1 MDPELFLIGPA
12 IAVLA
17 VLGARRRA
25 AQQNGLT
32 TGQRVESAGG
42 DVARQ
47 LGGVLGAFAQKPA
60 EISGGVVR
68 TTGVIGAQV
77 VDTTLRA
84 VGRVSGEAVRAVVA
98 GGGQLT
104 ARSTGLVVDG
114 GSSVVGAAASVPG
127 RLRGHAP
134 APTAKKSTAAPTR
147 ARKRQR

>member
-1 MDPELFLIGPA
+1 MEPEFFLIGPA

-25 AQQNGLT
+25 AQQNGPT

-47 LGGVLGAFAQKPA
+47 LGGLLGAIAQKPA
-60 EISGGVVR
+60 EMSGGVVR
-68 TTGVIGAQV
+68 TTGVIGAHM

-104 ARSTGLVVDG
+104 ARSTGLLVDG
-114 GSSVVGAAASVPG
+114 GSSVVGAAAAVPS
-127 RLRGHAP
+127 RFRADAP
-134 APTAKKSTAAPTR
+134 AAKPKQPSATRTR
-147 ARKRQR
+147 ARNRQS